1 MTTLE
6 SRLRE
11 DIKTAMK
18 GGRKDELE
26 VLRTLMADLK
36 NAAIEAGG
44 ERTGLDDD
52 LVLRVLRRGVKTR
65 SESRDMY
72 REAGRKDL
80 EEREAFQIDV
90 LERYLPAPMS
100 EAEIEVIVDTV
111 ITELGAETKKDM
123 GRVMKEVMARIGSA
137 ADGKLVSKAVGGRL
151 A

>member
-6 SRLRE
+6 TRIRE
-11 DIKTAMK
+11 DIKSAMK

-26 VLRTLMADLK
+26 VLRTLMADVK

-44 ERTGLDDD
+44 DRTGLEDE
-52 LVLRVLRRGVKTR
+52 LVMKVLRRGVKTR
-65 SESRDMY
+65 SEARDMY
-72 REAGRKDL
+72 RDAGRKDL
-80 EEREAFQIDV
+80 EEREAFQIGV
-90 LERYLPAPMS
+90 LEQYLPAPMS

-123 GRVMKEVMARIGSA
+123 GRVMKEVMTRVGAA

-151 A
+151 S